1 VLGSMPDDIEK
12 GGKKE
17 QNAYTSID
25 AKTLQ
30 RYWCLK
36 SFFTTY
42 IPTAECMKPPTNDL
56 LIGKCSFLTSKLR
69 HQILAETIKSYGKH
83 SQVCTSK

>member
-1 VLGSMPDDIEK
+1 MASSASNISTVLGSMPDDIEK

-30 RYWCLK
+30 RY
-36 SFFTTY
+36 
-42 IPTAECMKPPTNDL
+42 
-56 LIGKCSFLTSKLR
+56 
-69 HQILAETIKSYGKH
+69 
-83 SQVCTSK
+83 